1 MVSDSH
7 AFCPFLKP
15 SRRFQGLKICY
26 AHSQGDVQKNDVAI
40 VQKVLGGDKRAYAEL
55 VDRNKEK
62 AMTLAI
68 RMLRNRE
75 DAEEAIQD
83 AFVRAFNALPR
94 FEWKSSFSTWLYRI
108 VYNVCATKL
117 ARKGTETLVSIESDN
132 DRESDLPSQIPA
144 PDAQYE
150 SSEFEEIVLSEIEKL
165 PLPYSPICTLFFVH
179 DMSYDQIVEVT
190 GMPLGT
196 VKVRLFRG
204 RIMLRD
210 AVTKRLGVERV
221 DTA

>member
-1 MVSDSH
+1 
-7 AFCPFLKP
+7 
-15 SRRFQGLKICY
+15 
-26 AHSQGDVQKNDVAI
+26 VQKNDVAI

-55 VDRNKEK
+55 VDRHKEK

-108 VYNVCATKL
+108 VYNVCATQL
-117 ARKGTETLVSIESDN
+117 ARKGGESLVSIDGDN
-132 DRESDLPSQIPA
+132 DQAADLPSGSPA

-150 SSEFEEIVLSEIEKL
+150 SNEFEEIVLSEIEKL
-165 PLPYSPICTLFFVH
+165 PLPYSPICTLFFAH

-204 RIMLRD
+204 RVMLRD
-210 AVTKRLGVERV
+210 AVAKRLGVQRV
-221 DTA
+221 NAA

>member
-1 MVSDSH
+1 M
-7 AFCPFLKP
+7 
-15 SRRFQGLKICY
+15 
-26 AHSQGDVQKNDVAI
+26 QKNDVAI
-40 VQKVLGGDKRAYAEL
+40 VQKVLAGDKRAYAEL
-55 VDRNKEK
+55 VDRHKGK

-83 AFVRAFNALPR
+83 AFVRAFSALPR

-117 ARKGTETLVSIESDN
+117 TKKGEESFASIDVSDN
-132 DRESDLPSQIPA
+132 DQASDPPSDIPA
-144 PDAQYE
+144 PDAQCE
-150 SSEFEEIVLSEIEKL
+150 ANEFEQIVQSEIEKL

-179 DMSYDQIVEVT
+179 DLSYDQIVEVT

-204 RIMLRD
+204 RVMLRD
-210 AVTKRLGVERV
+210 AVAKRLGVERV
-221 DTA
+221 NAA